1 MNPIRMLYGR
11 RLMARLAYWLSALGL
26 NLRDTSTGN
35 RVYTVYLLVFWLIW
49 AVAVFALVG
58 SNVATVFR
66 ALPNFDLPA
75 LWVTLALLALTGW
88 SLWTLWQA
96 GQRSPFI
103 FTEEDAYLVSQTP
116 VRRSTV
122 ALALFFSNWAEL
134 VVPFMLGT
142 IIFCFAGVEVRL
154 PGDLTPE
161 KVLEYVRYSGQAL
174 LVVVPLHLALQALVW
189 ALGATRLRGH
199 RDQPWLRA
207 AAPVLLALIAA
218 SALIPAG
225 LGGSAATPVNF
236 ARPVLLWPVWAAL
249 TAGFD
254 PAALIDLGQA
264 SPASW
269 LLAVGLAVVAAV
281 AAVGLLALATGRLSL
296 SRAAQET
303 ASHASLLLARSYGRT
318 DVVDYLQMRAR
329 LKGERKPSRLLATP
343 GHRVLLSKDLLQTG
357 RTLTVA
363 VVLGWL
369 VAGGLAVGVFISPS
383 IPLKLLVGALW
394 VLAVGRATTLRLRSD
409 LAHWWI
415 LRLLPFD
422 SGAVFRMDFA
432 LPWGLTVAFG
442 ALGLLVVDLPPVY
455 RLGALVL
462 LPALVASLACAAGSD
477 ILRQAHVRTL
487 MVPSLAVENVPQMGI
502 GGLLQGAVSVAIPLA
517 LLEAAMVQPGGALFL
532 AGAVVSALFIAVI
545 NLGVMMSAY
554 RWMR

>member
-11 RLMARLAYWLSALGL
+11 RLMARLAYWMSALGL

-58 SNVATVFR
+58 SNLAQIFR
-66 ALPNFDLPA
+66 AIPNFDLPG
-75 LWVTLALLALTGW
+75 LWVTLALVGFTGW
-88 SLWTLWQA
+88 TLWTLWQA
-96 GQRSPFI
+96 GRRSPFI

-116 VRRSTV
+116 VRRNT
-122 ALALFFSNWAEL
+122 LALTLFFANWVEL
-134 VVPFMLGT
+134 LAPFVLGA
-142 IIFCFAGVEVRL
+142 IVFAFAGVETRL
-154 PGDLTPE
+154 PGELSPDKIGGYL
-161 KVLEYVRYSGQAL
+161 RASGQAL
-174 LVVVPLHLALQALVW
+174 LVVVPLHLALQAAVW
-189 ALGATRLRGH
+189 TLGAMRLRGH
-199 RDQPWLRA
+199 RDAPWLRA
-207 AAPVLLALIAA
+207 AAPVVLVLIAA
-218 SALIPAG
+218 SALIPLWLAG
-225 LGGSAATPVNF
+225 AATVNF
-236 ARPVLLWPVWAAL
+236 ARPLLLWPLYTVL

-254 PAALIDLGQA
+254 PAT
-264 SPASW
+264 SPATW
-269 LLAVGLAVVAAV
+269 LLAVGLAVAAAGV
-281 AAVGLLALATGRLSL
+281 AVGALALATRQLSL

-329 LKGERKPSRLLATP
+329 LKGERKPSRLLTTP
-343 GHRVLLSKDLLQTG
+343 GHRVLLSKDLLQTW
-357 RTLTVA
+357 RTLNVS
-363 VVLGWL
+363 VVFGWL
-369 VAGGLAVGVFISPS
+369 IAGGLAVGVFASPS
-383 IPLKLLVGALW
+383 IPLKVLVGALW

-415 LRLLPFD
+415 LRLLPFN
-422 SGAVFRMDFA
+422 SGAVFRMDFT
-432 LPWGLTVAFG
+432 LPGVVTAAIG
-442 ALGLLVVDLPPVY
+442 AIGLLVVDLPLTY

-502 GGLLQGAVSVAIPLA
+502 GGLLQGAVSVALPLA
-517 LLEAAMVQPGGALFL
+517 LLEAAMVQPAGGLFF
-532 AGAVVSALFIAVI
+532 AGAVVLALFIAII